1 MGGGYSTNDD
11 ALVTKTIMKLKKELA
26 EKEME
31 MLEIKNQEYQRA
43 IKYQDFERQLREK
56 EREVIRREETIQL
69 LQEQIAEKNRMLE
82 D

>member
-1 MGGGYSTNDD
+1 
-11 ALVTKTIMKLKKELA
+11 MKLKKELA